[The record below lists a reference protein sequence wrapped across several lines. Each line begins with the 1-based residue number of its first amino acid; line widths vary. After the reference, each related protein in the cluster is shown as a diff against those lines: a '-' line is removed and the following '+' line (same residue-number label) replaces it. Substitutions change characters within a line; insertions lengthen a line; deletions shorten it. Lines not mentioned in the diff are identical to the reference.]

1 MLRLGYAQ
9 VSNIAEDIMIRKCTL
24 LGSFVLFLA
33 LAGLASAGYQTAGFT
48 CITNN
53 NAGDCAIGE
62 AQLFLDIIWG
72 TNPSTVGP
80 ATIGANDV
88 LFRLYNTGPQKA
100 VIEQVFFDGISG
112 VLGFTIYNNADV
124 SFAQDASPG
133 TLPGGNGSPYW
144 FTADDSYSAD
154 SPPPKNGIGA
164 GEQLGILF
172 SVTPDTYQA
181 VLAALTSGDIKVGIH
196 VIAYDSKGSESFLNG
211 PPDEPGTL
219 VPEPG
224 SFAALA
230 LGMAGVGLALYR
242 RRMS

>member
-1 MLRLGYAQ
+1 MA
-9 VSNIAEDIMIRKCTL
+9 RKCTL
-24 LGSFVLFLA
+24 LGGFVLFLA
-33 LAGLASAGYQTAGFT
+33 LAGVATAGYQTAGFT

-88 LFRLYNTGPQKA
+88 LFRLYNTGPEKA
-100 VIEQVFFDGISG
+100 VIEQVFFDGIGG
-112 VLGFTIYNNADV
+112 VLNLGIYNGTGVLFYQDV
-124 SFAQDASPG
+124 KCNQGPCTPDPG
-133 TLPGGNGSPYW
+133 NLPGGNAYS

-154 SPPPKNGIGA
+154 SPAPTNGIGA

-181 VLAALTSGDIKVGIH
+181 VLASLTSGDIKVGIH

-211 PPDEPGTL
+211 PPEDPGPP

-230 LGMAGVGLALYR
+230 LGLAGVGLAIYR

>member
-1 MLRLGYAQ
+1 M
-9 VSNIAEDIMIRKCTL
+9 VRKCTL
-24 LGSFVLFLA
+24 LGCFVLFLA

-53 NAGDCAIGE
+53 NLENCAIGE

-72 TNPSTVGP
+72 DNPSTVGP

-88 LFRLYNTGPQKA
+88 LFRLYNTGPENA
-100 VIEQVFFDGISG
+100 VIEQVFFDGIGG
-112 VLGFTIYNNADV
+112 VLNLGIFNGTGV
-124 SFAQDASPG
+124 SFHQDVKCKQDVCEPNPG
-133 TLPGGNGSPYW
+133 NLPSGNAYS
-144 FTADDSYSAD
+144 FEADDSYSAD
-154 SPPPKNGIGA
+154 SPAPTNGIGA

-172 SVTPDTYQA
+172 SVTPDTYEA
-181 VLAALTSGDIKVGIH
+181 VLASLTSGAIKVGIH
-196 VIAYDSKGSESFLNG
+196 VISIGPTANSESFLNG
-211 PPDEPGTL
+211 PPDEPGPP

-230 LGMAGVGLALYR
+230 LGLAGVGLAIYR

>member
-1 MLRLGYAQ
+1 M
-9 VSNIAEDIMIRKCTL
+9 VRKCTL

-53 NAGDCAIGE
+53 NDVNCAIGE

-72 TNPSTVGP
+72 ENPSTLGP

-88 LFRLYNTGPQKA
+88 LFRLYNTGPEDA
-100 VIEQVFFDGISG
+100 VIEQVFFDGIG
-112 VLGFTIYNNADV
+112 GILNLGIFNGTGV
-124 SFAQDASPG
+124 SFHQDVKCKQGVCAPNPG
-133 TLPGGNGSPYW
+133 NLPGGPIT
-144 FTADDSYSAD
+144 FVADDSYAADPSAVV
-154 SPPPKNGIGA
+154 NGIGA

-172 SVTPDTYQA
+172 SVTPDTYEA
-181 VLAALTSGDIKVGIH
+181 VLASLTSGAIKVGIH
-196 VIAYDSKGSESFLNG
+196 AISIGPTANSESFLNG
-211 PPDEPGTL
+211 PPEDPGPP

-224 SFAALA
+224 SLAALA
-230 LGMAGVGLALYR
+230 LGMAGVGFALYR

>member
-1 MLRLGYAQ
+1 M
-9 VSNIAEDIMIRKCTL
+9 VRKCTL
-24 LGSFVLFLA
+24 FGSFVLFLA
-33 LAGLASAGYQTAGFT
+33 LAGLATAGYQTAGFT

-62 AQLFLDIIWG
+62 AQLFLDVIWG
-72 TNPSTVGP
+72 DNPSTVGP

-88 LFRLYNTGPQKA
+88 LFRFYNTGPAMA
-100 VIEQVFFDGISG
+100 VIEQVFFDGIGG
-112 VLGFTIYNNADV
+112 VLNLGIYNGAGV
-124 SFAQDASPG
+124 SFTQDGSPG
-133 TLPGGNGSPYW
+133 NLPGGNAYS

-154 SPPPKNGIGA
+154 SPAPKNGIGA

-172 SVTPDTYQA
+172 SVTPDTYTA
-181 VLAALTSGDIKVGIH
+181 VLAALTAGDIKVGIH
-196 VIAYDSKGSESFLNG
+196 VTAYDSGGSESFLNG
-211 PPDEPGTL
+211 PPDEPGPP

-230 LGMAGVGLALYR
+230 LGMAGVGFAIYR